1 MRRAIRRVS
10 HAAYVVTCLVI
21 DLATMA
27 VILFIAFVHW
37 GVQ

>member
-1 MRRAIRRVS
+1 MRQAIRRVS
-10 HAAYVVTCLVI
+10 HAACLVI